1 MFILNIHN
9 SFIYNTNVFQFQ
21 LLLHDNL
28 TLVLILA
35 LINIVVD
42 PTNPNLWEIVVFVR
56 GHITVSLHII
66 NHRWR
71 PSCVTALVCPA
82 PHAGLSFKSLPATPP
97 TSHMTHPPSAP
108 LSRLWNPQLL
118 VTKVIHGCHWDKSW
132 SNGKD
137 ASFFFIYLRF
147 HLHRHLELKW
157 LFLPQ
162 EIIQRLK

>member
-1 MFILNIHN
+1 M
-9 SFIYNTNVFQFQ
+9 FQFQ

-28 TLVLILA
+28 ELIMILA
-35 LINIVVD
+35 LINIVGD
-42 PTNPNLWEIVVFVR
+42 PNNPNWCEIESFLYEV
-56 GHITVSLHII
+56 ISVSLHII

-118 VTKVIHGCHWDKSW
+118 VTKVIRGCRWDKSCW
-132 SNGKD
+132 NGKD
-137 ASFFFIYLRF
+137 VSFLFLYLSF
-147 HLHRHLELKW
+147 YLHRGLEFKW
-157 LFLPQ
+157 VFLPQ
-162 EIIQRLK
+162 ENIHGG